1 MLYMGARMRA
11 RLASAVAA
19 TAALALAAAG
29 LVAVA
34 GTASAYIGAPP
45 WAGSDGGSKGALA
58 LYDPSG
64 NKLTG
69 GTDINTLAAYVQASG
84 ARFGA
89 IKAAL
94 SIAFPDHA
102 NGIPAT
108 WFEAP
113 LQGSTTFSPAPAGT
127 PPVVSAGGVAFVKT
141 AFTGTL
147 VEDAIS
153 AGVLDITGGA
163 AYLNVIELRVRDSG
177 PTVAADGNR
186 YWSDQ
191 IEFNPTTATAPHDG
205 LAPGAWRVVGG
216 NVAPLPTTTSV
227 TATPVSGAANN
238 EQNIV
243 LTATISTNTGGTV
256 AFTVDGLPFDGVQ
269 PVSGAGS
276 YNSSSSTLNPGTHT
290 VTATFTPGT
299 PPTNQA
305 GYAASAGSI
314 ASYVVNQITHPTTTN
329 VSGTD
334 PVEQGSVFMANATVT
349 NNDNFSTVTTGAVVF
364 TIDGLV
370 VGTDSSLSN
379 GATLHYV
386 IPTSMP
392 AGSHVLIAS
401 FIDGI
406 HFLSSASPP
415 LQFEV
420 TAPQYTPDPQDV
432 STVINPGT
440 ITISTPYHGDT
451 GYCEI
456 VTTFSSPNKG
466 KLVYTPAAVGHVPG
480 AVAGALLPGVTGG
493 AAGQQDS
500 HECGYL
506 FLPAMV
512 LNGAATQYSTS
523 GTFDDIVVTD
533 TRPGNNAYTVIAL
546 ASSFTNP
553 AGTGS
558 TYTIAS
564 TNVGFTGL
572 TQDSIHAVNTSFGLT
587 GTGVYNFTTFDR
599 PASPGIGGA
608 GQTILHAGIGLG
620 DVTMHGTLSIQAP
633 TTMRDGVY
641 RGTVTFSV
649 LGT

>member
-1 MLYMGARMRA
+1 MRA
-11 RLASAVAA
+11 RLASTVASV
-19 TAALALAAAG
+19 TALTLAAAG
-29 LVAVA
+29 LFAGA
-34 GTASAYIGAPP
+34 GTASAYVGAPP
-45 WAGSDGGSKGALA
+45 WAAADGGSKGGLA
-58 LYDPSG
+58 LYDATG

-94 SIAFPDHA
+94 TIAFPDHA

-113 LQGSTTFSPAPAGT
+113 LQGSTTFSPAPVGT
-127 PPVVSAGGVAFVKT
+127 PPVVSAGGVAYVKT
-141 AFTGTL
+141 ALTGTL

-153 AGVLDITGGA
+153 AGVLDTTGGPSF
-163 AYLNVIELRVRDSG
+163 LNVIELRVRDSG
-177 PTVAADGNR
+177 PSVAADGNR

-191 IEFNPTTATAPHDG
+191 IEFNPTTATAPYDG

-238 EQNIV
+238 EQNVV

-269 PVSGAGS
+269 PVGGAGS
-276 YNSSSSTLNPGTHT
+276 YNSNSGTLNPGTHT
-290 VTATFTPGT
+290 VTATFTPGP

-305 GYAASAGSI
+305 GYSGSAGSI
-314 ASYVVNQITHPTTTN
+314 ASYVVNQITHPTSTN
-329 VSGTD
+329 VSGTG

-349 NNDNFSTVTTGAVVF
+349 NNDSFSTVTIGSVVF
-364 TIDGLV
+364 TIDGLS
-370 VGTDSSLSN
+370 VGTDSTLSN
-379 GATLHYV
+379 GATLNYV
-386 IPTSMP
+386 IPSSMP
-392 AGSHVLIAS
+392 AGTHTLIAS
-401 FIDGI
+401 FTDGT
-406 HFLSSASPP
+406 HYTSSASPP
-415 LQFEV
+415 FQFTV
-420 TAPQYTPDPQDV
+420 TAPQYTPDNQDV

-440 ITISTPYHGDT
+440 ITISTPYHGDS
-451 GYCEI
+451 GYCQI
-456 VTTFSSPNKG
+456 VTAFSSPDKG
-466 KLVYTPAAVGHVPG
+466 KLVYTAGAVGQVPG
-480 AVAGALLPGVTGG
+480 AVAGALLPASIGG
-493 AAGQQDS
+493 TAGQQDS
-500 HECGYL
+500 HVCGFL

-512 LNGAATQYSTS
+512 LNPSATQYDTA

-533 TRPGNNAYTVIAL
+533 TRPGNNAYTLNAL
-546 ASSFTNP
+546 ASNFTNA

-572 TQDSIHAVNTSFGLT
+572 TQDSIHAVNTTFGLN
-587 GTGVYNFTTFDR
+587 GTGIYNFTTFDR

-608 GQTILHAGIGLG
+608 GQTLMQSAIGLG

-633 TTMRDGVY
+633 TTTRDGVY
-641 RGTVTFSV
+641 KGTVTFSV